1 MLVFC
6 CFEALNIKILAKM
19 CVICWK
25 LIFYLSITDPR
36 LIIKQMKRSIID
48 VFMIKM
54 SCLSICIIIE
64 VQKTIF
70 LSKFPQKAEMQG
82 ADLTTISINYTFI
95 FVLKKPKAGVQGAAA
110 P

>member
-1 MLVFC
+1 M
-6 CFEALNIKILAKM
+6 
-19 CVICWK
+19 
-25 LIFYLSITDPR
+25 
-36 LIIKQMKRSIID
+36 IIERSIIN
-48 VFMIKM
+48 VFMIEM

-95 FVLKKPKAGVQGAAA
+95 FVLEKPKAGGRGRQPPDYYQGHCGGAGGSRIYHLSIHFLVA
-110 P
+110 